1 VAGLETDGPIRILRQ
16 QDYRVM
22 PWKNGGGFTTEIAVF
37 PEEGDLGSFDWR
49 ISMAVVSTDG
59 PFSAF
64 PGIDRTLIVLEGEG
78 MELTVGVQ
86 PPVCLTPTSPPLA
99 FPADVA
105 TTARLVTGPITDLNV
120 MTRRGRWAHRVERR
134 HIEGTLDIE
143 CSRDTLLVLA
153 LSPVTIESDD
163 GEPILLDRLDCA
175 VIASTAL
182 LHATVP
188 ADICMIRLAA
198 V

>member
-1 VAGLETDGPIRILRQ
+1 MRILRQ
-16 QDYRVM
+16 PDYRVM

-37 PEEGDLGSFDWR
+37 PEDGDLSGFDWR

-78 MELTVGVQ
+78 MELAVGGE
-86 PPVCLTPTSPPLA
+86 PPVCLTPTSSPLP

-105 TTARLVTGPITDLNV
+105 TTARLVSGPITDLNI

-134 HIEGTLDIE
+134 RIEGTFDIE
-143 CSRDTLLVLA
+143 SSGDTLLVLA
-153 LSPVTIESDD
+153 LSPS
-163 GEPILLDRLDCA
+163 RLDA
-175 VIASTAL
+175 TRANPSRSTGWI
-182 LHATVP
+182 VP
-188 ADICMIRLAA
+188 
-198 V
+198 